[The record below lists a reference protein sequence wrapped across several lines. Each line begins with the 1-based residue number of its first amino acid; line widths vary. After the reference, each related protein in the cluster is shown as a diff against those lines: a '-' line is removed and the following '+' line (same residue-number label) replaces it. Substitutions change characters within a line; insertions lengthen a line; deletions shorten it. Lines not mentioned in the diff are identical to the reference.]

1 MWINTKADL
10 LAAGTA
16 QISGASWH
24 QFVSQSIAG
33 PGAGGDGA
41 VFLNYHGHR
50 VKLSLSKT
58 GSVLLSH
65 RGGGV
70 VSFTLHNEQHI
81 AKLEPASLHCPEQAY
96 ITISGSCIF
105 SCKYC
110 NVPSLAGRRKSN
122 DEIVHMI
129 QKQQEYGSVRAISLT
144 SGIMHSVEEEE
155 ENTVS
160 VVTRLRDEFP
170 ELPIGVSIYPTE
182 KSAMRLY
189 EAGACEVK
197 FNLEAATA
205 DILAK
210 FCPESNRDVLLF
222 ALAAS
227 VPLFGKGHV
236 FSNVIL
242 GLGESDQEMEAC
254 IYELCDLGVI
264 PIIRPLSPHAE
275 LEAEGYH
282 RPDSK
287 RLLAMHEIMTK
298 ALGSAE
304 LDPSLCKTMCP
315 RCGGCDL
322 VVGRDS

>member
-1 MWINTKADL
+1 MWVNTKANL

-16 QISGASWH
+16 QITGAPWH

-33 PGAGGDGA
+33 PGAGGEGA
-41 VFLNYHGHR
+41 VFLNYHGNR
-50 VKLSLSKT
+50 VKLGLSKT

-65 RGGGV
+65 QGGGV

-81 AKLEPASLHCPEQAY
+81 AKLEPAPLHCPEQAY

-110 NVPSLAGRRKSN
+110 NVPSSAGHRKSN
-122 DEIVHMI
+122 DEIVQLI
-129 QKQQEYGSVRAISLT
+129 QKHQEGGSIRAISLT

-155 ENTVS
+155 ENTIS
-160 VVTRLRDEFP
+160 VVKKLREEFP
-170 ELPIGVSIYPTE
+170 TLPIGVSIYPTE
-182 KSAMRLY
+182 KSALRLY

-197 FNLEAATA
+197 FNLEVATA
-205 DILAK
+205 DLFATL
-210 FCPESNRDVLLF
+210 CPESNRDVLLS

-264 PIIRPLSPHAE
+264 PVIRPLNPPAK
-275 LEAEGYH
+275 LKEAGYH

-287 RLLAMHEIMTK
+287 RLLAMHKIMTK
-298 ALGSAE
+298 ALGKAD

-322 VVGRDS
+322 VVGKDS